1 MSEGVGE
8 GGNRGI
14 EGYRGEG
21 RSTTFSVTGACSSS
35 SLSITIPMMD
45 VLIVAAL
52 DCQKKLVDVFRELGY
67 HSEAAAALSRPRRL
81 RWQSGWGTR

>member
-1 MSEGVGE
+1 MLEGVGE

-21 RSTTFSVTGACSSS
+21 RSTTFSVAGACSSS
-35 SLSITIPMMD
+35 FLSITTPMMD

-52 DCQKKLVDVFRELGY
+52 EKLVNVFGELGY

-81 RWQSGWGTR
+81 RWLSGWGTR